1 MEKKIENGV
10 NGLANRKFNFKYV
23 ETTWID
29 GNNISE
35 TEKNWSADNLNDFN
49 RFREIWQEL
58 EVFDSNY
65 KLTEFGTLLENGNV
79 SMVLDYTL
87 ETDQRETIKFIRG
100 ISYEIAE

>member
-1 MEKKIENGV
+1 MKNTT
-10 NGLANRKFNFKYV
+10 NLYQFKYV
-23 ETTWID
+23 ETAWID

-35 TEKNWSADNLNDFN
+35 TEKNWSADNLNDYN

-58 EVFDSNY
+58 EVFDSNC
-65 KLTEFGTLLENGNV
+65 KLTEFGTLLDDGNV

-87 ETDQRETIKFIRG
+87 ETDQGETFKLIRA